1 MSCIREL
8 LVRGTARLAQD
19 SINSPAL
26 DAALLLAD
34 VLGTSREKL
43 YAAAEAAVSEEQ
55 SRRYDEVLER
65 RRGGE
70 CIAYI
75 LGRKEFW
82 GLDFVAGPAV
92 LVPRPD
98 TETLVEAAL
107 LKIREM
113 PRPSTVGDA
122 GGGTGPASG
131 GAANGGA
138 NGVRG
143 GASFFLLDLCTG
155 SGAVAIALKHEAP
168 DAEIWA
174 ADISAEAL
182 ALARLNARRLLP
194 AAGKADNVT
203 TTGSAAGPDA
213 GSAVNGGAG
222 AAGKPDALSEAVV
235 FVRGDLFAALPGSA
249 PRFAV
254 ITANAPYVPS
264 GDIPY
269 LAPEVR
275 REPQLALDGGADGLD
290 LIRRIVAEAPARL
303 EPGGLLL
310 LEADPSQ
317 METIA
322 RLMQDRGFGKT
333 ELFRDLAG
341 RERVIAGV
349 FPVRDPDN
357 SPLGASP

>member
-1 MSCIREL
+1 MSCVKEL
-8 LVRGTARLAQD
+8 LVRGTARLAQGGI
-19 SINSPAL
+19 SSPAL

-43 YAAAEAAVSEEQ
+43 YAVPEAAVSEDQ

-70 CIAYI
+70 CAAYI
-75 LGRKEFW
+75 LGRREFW
-82 GLDFVAGPAV
+82 GLDFIVGPGV

-107 LKIREM
+107 LKIRGM
-113 PRPSTVGDA
+113 PRPSTA
-122 GGGTGPASG
+122 GGGTGPAAG
-131 GAANGGA
+131 GGANGGA
-138 NGVRG
+138 NSCR

-155 SGAVAIALKHEAP
+155 NGAVAIALKHEAP

-182 ALARLNARRLLP
+182 DLARLNAWRLLP

-203 TTGSAAGPDA
+203 TTDA
-213 GSAVNGGAG
+213 
-222 AAGKPDALSEAVV
+222 AAGKPEAPSEGLV

-249 PRFAV
+249 PRFTL

-264 GDIPY
+264 GGIPR

-275 REPQLALDGGADGLD
+275 REPLLALDGGADGLD

-322 RLMQDRGFGKT
+322 RLMRERGFRET

-341 RERVIAGV
+341 RERVIAGI
-349 FPVRDPDN
+349 FPVRGPADSPVGDP
-357 SPLGASP
+357 P